1 MKKVWIIAAFT
12 GIEENNLRN
21 RFVYL
26 ANLLSESGYEVTL
39 FTSSYSHFKKAFIN
53 KSIVKKHNFNI
64 EFIDEPGYLNNVSI
78 SRIVSHYKFSGNL
91 KSRMRKL
98 QPPDL
103 IYVAYPTMLAAF
115 KSESYAKKHNIPVIL
130 DVQDT
135 WPESISAALDTKKLP
150 IRIAMWPLTKL
161 ANTIYKNA
169 NGILGV
175 SQTYVDRAKI
185 EGSKSD
191 WYEPIYIGSDLSG
204 FDEANTLSISDK
216 AEHDIYLIYIGTL
229 SHSYDIET
237 SIRAINTFESM
248 YNIKLFILGDG
259 PDAEKLINIAKEL
272 GVLNNQVFFKG
283 YVEYSEMVSMLK
295 SSDVALN
302 AIKGESKATIT
313 NKLGDYL
320 AAGLP
325 LLNSCEETEI
335 VKLVEDEEI
344 GINYKSGDIES
355 LHDALKTMISDRE
368 RMKYYGKKARILA
381 ENRFDRNK
389 SYRNIVEVIGKL
401 IRN

>member
-1 MKKVWIIAAFT
+1 MKRIWIIAAFT
-12 GIEENNLRN
+12 GIEENNFRN

-26 ANLLSESGYEVTL
+26 ANLLSESGYDVTL
-39 FTSSYSHFKKAFIN
+39 FTSSYSHFKKVFIN
-53 KSIVKKHNFNI
+53 KSMVRNYTFNI
-64 EFIDEPGYLNNVSI
+64 EFVDEPGYLKNVSF
-78 SRIVSHYKFSGNL
+78 SRGVSHYKFSRNL
-91 KSRMRKL
+91 KSRMKEL
-98 QPPDL
+98 QSPDL

-115 KSESYAKKHNIPVIL
+115 ESEGYARKKNIPVIL

-175 SQTYVDRAKI
+175 SQTYVERAKI
-185 EGSKSD
+185 KGSKCE
-191 WYEPIYIGSDLSG
+191 WYEPIYIGSDLSI
-204 FDEANTLSISDK
+204 FDEANTLSICDK
-216 AEHDIYLIYIGTL
+216 TELDIYLIYIGTL

-237 SIRAINTFESM
+237 SIRAVSTFESM
-248 YNIKLFILGDG
+248 YEIKLFILGDG
-259 PDAEKLINIAKEL
+259 PDKERLIKISEDL
-272 GVLNNQVFFKG
+272 GLLNNRVFFKG

-320 AAGLP
+320 SAGLP
-325 LLNSCEETEI
+325 LLNSCEQIEI
-335 VKLVEDEEI
+335 KNLVEDENV

-355 LHDALKTMISDRE
+355 LQDALKTMISDRE
-368 RMKYYGKKARILA
+368 KMKQYGKNARKLA

-389 SYRNIVEVIGKL
+389 SYQNIVGVIGKL
-401 IRN
+401 I